1 MKREHEMKQA
11 EEELMQNLKDELY
24 KEQNEEQARQR
35 ERDELDKLMR
45 QKELMKI
52 AEIEDRKLKMA
63 RKQ

>member
-1 MKREHEMKQA
+1 MKQA